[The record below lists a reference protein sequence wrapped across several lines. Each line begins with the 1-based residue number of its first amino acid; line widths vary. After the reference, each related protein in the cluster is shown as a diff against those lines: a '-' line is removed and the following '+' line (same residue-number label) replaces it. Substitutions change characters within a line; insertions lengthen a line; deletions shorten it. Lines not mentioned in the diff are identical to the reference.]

1 MGESKAEQ
9 EAVCG
14 ASSGAEDDRPA
25 AELPADDVGASWAAA
40 MAKAHRAYVVER
52 NQRVNTASETKRENT
67 S

>member
-40 MAKAHRAYVVER
+40 MAKAHRAYVMER
-52 NQRVNTASETKRENT
+52 RE
-67 S
+67 